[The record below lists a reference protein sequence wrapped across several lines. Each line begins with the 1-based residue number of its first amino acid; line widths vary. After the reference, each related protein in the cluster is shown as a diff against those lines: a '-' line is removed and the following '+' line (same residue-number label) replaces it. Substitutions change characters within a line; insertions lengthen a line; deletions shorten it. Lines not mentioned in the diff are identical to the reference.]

1 MCRIYVLI
9 TKQPIDNRI
18 QQNFSFWEDT
28 AGTHQYEGVGIRNQ
42 MEPRTGSRKFCWKD
56 KRRDAS
62 TLHMIFESDGSIAW
76 HKWDWKLR
84 TTEKIVLITAAS
96 TWKLQDFSYEFTFL
110 RSPTHVHVKPRG
122 RIEVFVWTGWS
133 LSFVVVDASCREEK
147 CGRELFSYE
156 TSPRYACQIIVTS
169 SIWTGICHQSFW
181 QATQSVQYTTR
192 IKWWKKLS
200 L

>member
-84 TTEKIVLITAAS
+84 TTEKIVLTRRLPPPPRGNYRI
-96 TWKLQDFSYEFTFL
+96 
-110 RSPTHVHVKPRG
+110 SPTNSRFYA
-122 RIEVFVWTGWS
+122 RQ
-133 LSFVVVDASCREEK
+133 R
-147 CGRELFSYE
+147 
-156 TSPRYACQIIVTS
+156 TST
-169 SIWTGICHQSFW
+169 
-181 QATQSVQYTTR
+181 
-192 IKWWKKLS
+192 
-200 L
+200 